1 MFVAVAEG
9 SRAVRAAD
17 RTGTTLPAHRTAAGK
32 AILAWLSA
40 DGLERWLRVV
50 EPAVADFDRA
60 DLVGDLAD
68 VRARGF
74 AVNRGDT
81 EPDLWAVAA
90 PVIEAGTAVASITV
104 GRPASRADEE
114 WVTEA
119 GHAVAAAAQLLAE
132 SLVADHRIN

>member
-9 SRAVRAAD
+9 SGSGGGSENA
-17 RTGTTLPAHRTAAGK
+17 AHRTAAGK

-40 DGLERWLRVV
+40 DDLERWLRVV
-50 EPAVADFDRA
+50 EPVVADLDRG
-60 DLVGDLAD
+60 DLVGDLAA
-68 VRARGF
+68 VRACGF

-90 PVIEAGTAVASITV
+90 AVMEAGIAVASITV

-114 WVTEA
+114 WVAVA
-119 GHAVAAAAQLLAE
+119 GHSVAAAAQLLTA
-132 SLVADHRIN
+132 SLAGIDFTEQKK